1 MQPSNSVHSGYEP
14 PTLVLLGSI
23 EELTLGSL
31 SGPPGDGS
39 ATYFPESD
47 GRLKSEIRRVPN
59 ALERLRRLDQEAAYD
74 PPALVQLGPVEELTL
89 GGQPG
94 GQGDGS
100 ATYSVDA
107 G

>member
-1 MQPSNSVHSGYEP
+1 MQPSNRVDSGYEP
-14 PTLVLLGSI
+14 PTLVLVGPI
-23 EELTLGSL
+23 EELTLGST
-31 SGPPGDGS
+31 PGEPLDGS
-39 ATYFPESD
+39 ATYAPESD
-47 GRLKSEIRRVPN
+47 VQLKSEIRRVPN

>member
-1 MQPSNSVHSGYEP
+1 MDRSDSRGHDYEP
-14 PTLVLLGSI
+14 PMIVLLG
-23 EELTLGSL
+23 
-31 SGPPGDGS
+31 
-39 ATYFPESD
+39 
-47 GRLKSEIRRVPN
+47 
-59 ALERLRRLDQEAAYD
+59 
-74 PPALVQLGPVEELTL
+74 PVADLTL